1 MTRPSALALALL
13 LLVGCSALA
22 APQATPTHAPPPT
35 EDRGPIYGPKT
46 ITMRDFML
54 GRTMVLKPNETF
66 DLDEAV
72 PDTVQIDDSQIVAA
86 DSSAPRTYRAI
97 KAGTTAVKVTY
108 NLCQGIT
115 SSTCGDPSL
124 LVRLTVIVQ

>member
-1 MTRPSALALALL
+1 MCRPAFALVLIL

-35 EDRGPIYGPKT
+35 EGRGPIYGPKT

-54 GRTMVLKPNETF
+54 GRTLYLKPNDTF

-72 PDTVQIDDSQIVAA
+72 PDTVQIDDSRIVAA
-86 DSSAPRTYRAI
+86 DAEKPRVYRAL
-97 KAGTTAVKVTY
+97 KAGTTAIKVTY

-124 LVRLTVIVQ
+124 LVKLTVIVQ